1 MKLADYI
8 RSQDDIGL
16 AEALVVITAVVIT
29 ECTDLE
35 IKPEGFEEAKKIS
48 LNILRKET
56 GR

>member
-16 AEALVVITAVVIT
+16 AEALVVITTVVIT

-35 IKPEGFEEAKKIS
+35 IKPEGFEGAKKIC
-48 LNILRKET
+48 LNILRKEIE
-56 GR
+56 R